1 MRILTIKDIGRVISG
16 ATPKTDVKE
25 YWDGDISWVTP
36 KEISQLDS
44 PYLINTERK
53 ITEAGFKSC
62 STTLLPK
69 GSILFTSRAPIGLV
83 AIADISVSTNQGFK
97 SIILNEGFYPLYIY
111 YILKYN
117 SRQLN
122 DLGTGTTFKELS
134 KATFE
139 KFHIPVPELPEQ
151 IRIATVLTKAESLI
165 KQRKVSVA
173 LLDDI
178 LKSTFLKMFF
188 QYFPK
193 GKSQK
198 LETLCNKITDG
209 THDTP
214 ERLKKGIKFITGKH
228 IRPYVIDFENSDYVT
243 EEVHKEIY
251 RRCNPEFGD
260 ILYTNIGVNL
270 GTAAMNNVSY
280 EFSMKNVALLKL
292 NHSLVTSRY
301 LEHVLNLPSRRNRIL
316 EMNSSG
322 GAQQFLSLGQIK
334 NIDIPVPP
342 IDLQKSFS
350 EIVEKSEILK
360 THFKKSLIELEN
372 LYGSLNQKAFKGEL
386 DLSRVFVEFGDTSS
400 PEFSW
405 TEFYDRFFQ
414 VAVENTSKILGNN
427 DDTKRLVHDSLLK
440 LYDRFQNQPFAE
452 LEPYILAVVT
462 NAAFSLKNKKSDLE
476 SLMDEKYLARNF
488 SHSLFK
494 EIGDPFKVDEE
505 TAKKQGEWFYNE
517 WKKLRT
523 PKEKSNII
531 WGNVSIQQISNWLKE
546 KYSGHHFSSEMLLR
560 FLQEELLTTPYYFS
574 SEELKKFP
582 KYNSLDDLHVLIFS
596 ALNGENPFLNLKQI
610 FYNGTAKEFSLNL
623 TEEDI
628 ELTSERND
636 EQMTGIYFTIE

>member
-1 MRILTIKDIGRVISG
+1 MRILTIKDVGRVISG

-44 PYLINTERK
+44 PYLTNTERK
-53 ITEAGFKSC
+53 ITETGFKSC

-83 AIADISVSTNQGFK
+83 AIADINVSTNQGFK
-97 SIILNEGFYPLYIY
+97 SIILNDGFYPLYIY

-134 KATFE
+134 KSTFE
-139 KFHIPVPELPEQ
+139 KFQIPVPDLSEQ
-151 IRIATVLTKAESLI
+151 IKIATVLHKAESLI
-165 KQRKVSVA
+165 KQRKRSID

-188 QYFPK
+188 QFFHK
-193 GKSQK
+193 TNSRK
-198 LETLCNKITDG
+198 LDTLCTKITDG

-214 ERLKKGIKFITGKH
+214 ERLKQGIKFITGKH

-270 GTAAMNNVSY
+270 GTAAMNNVNY

-292 NHSLVTSRY
+292 NQTLITSRY

-342 IDLQKSFS
+342 MESQKQFS

-360 THFKKSLIELEN
+360 ARFKNSLIELEN
-372 LYGSLNQKAFKGEL
+372 LYGSLNQRAFKGEL
-386 DLSRVFVEFGDTSS
+386 EINTQNIIDSIDGELALMEYGGSIGAQGLSNATDEKEAMLWRKELSEHKKDVDQKENLIRILKGSQPILENEKKEEKKEKLKTRIVSGK
-400 PEFSW
+400 PVLIP
-405 TEFYDRFFQ
+405 TEKPIEIKKKD
-414 VAVENTSKILGNN
+414 E
-427 DDTKRLVHDSLLK
+427 
-440 LYDRFQNQPFAE
+440 
-452 LEPYILAVVT
+452 
-462 NAAFSLKNKKSDLE
+462 KKSKLNW
-476 SLMDEKYLARNF
+476 EKVSTQQAAN
-488 SHSLFK
+488 
-494 EIGDPFKVDEE
+494 
-505 TAKKQGEWFYNE
+505 W
-517 WKKLRT
+517 
-523 PKEKSNII
+523 II
-531 WGNVSIQQISNWLKE
+531 ENYTGF
-546 KYSGHHFSSEMLLR
+546 HFTSEMLVRYLMNEHVL
-560 FLQEELLTTPYYFS
+560 FPDYYS
-574 SEELKKFP
+574 SEELKKNP
-582 KYNSLDDLHVLIFS
+582 KANDADDLKTLIFS
-596 ALNGENPFLNLKQI
+596 ALNNENPFLKLEQV
-610 FYNGTAKEFSLNL
+610 FYNPEMDDINL
-623 TEEDI
+623 TLRDEDF
-628 ELTSERND
+628 ELIKNRTRQER
-636 EQMTGIYFTIE
+636 TGVYLRVAK